1 MSLRF
6 MTRPTRTLLWRA
18 SVLLLAPVLLAS
30 APAAAQSL
38 TSGAL
43 EAVVRDASGA
53 PVNEVSIT
61 LTHAATGVSRSA
73 ITARD
78 GRFQAAFLAPGEYD
92 LFLES
97 FGYRP
102 LRMEG
107 VPVRSGRRVSLA
119 LTLAEAAPP
128 VDSIAVERF
137 SGVAGGGSEAG
148 TRQWFSWEL
157 DALPE
162 ERRQLADLGRLSSAS
177 NERLDTEGLP
187 GALSGFLIDGMPSEL
202 ARRPGMGAGAGRAPV
217 PFGAV
222 EQAALVTGE
231 VDVESP
237 GWAGGYLSGHTRRGT
252 RDLRVQAF
260 GAWAG
265 GADASA
271 DGSAGGLWGGAQVSG
286 PILRDTA
293 HFVVG
298 VESVSQDARALT
310 PWTDRALRDRL
321 VQVARDAY
329 GVTLDGFGDA
339 ALPRTEQIS
348 GFTRVDWQLAGAH
361 NLSVRASG
369 ATYPGNGG
377 SARWLSAIG
386 EPPLEGR
393 DISVAATLTSQL
405 GPALAQEVRAGF
417 ESSLRGSVEESD
429 LPPSTVLVAGDLS
442 LGPAL
447 AGRFE
452 STAFRA
458 SQTLHYPVGSHYLKG
473 GFAVTLPTYDHTYA
487 TGGAGEFTFGSVEQ
501 FARGEGLFR
510 QSTGP
515 LPVARFSVPRYA
527 AYLQDRW
534 SPVGGLEVVLGA
546 RYELETLPS
555 DDVSANE
562 AWFARTGLT
571 NGRMPKTLGKLSPR
585 FGFLWDVGAQRRW
598 LVQGA
603 VGIYHSAT
611 DPHLLGELITNDGD
625 LQVRAALGA
634 LGGWPAAPGAAL
646 PIGQT
651 LSLLPSNYAAP
662 RTSRVGLGITRLIGA
677 GTTLHLSGTYRRTD
691 LLTRRA
697 DLNLASDAT
706 DTDQFGREIHG
717 RLVQDGELLAAA
729 PGSNRRFSGF
739 EMVSALNA
747 DGFSEYRGGTVALER
762 RGDRLSLLARY
773 TLSRT
778 VDNWLGAG
786 ETRPQDQ
793 TAPLAAWSE
802 GTSDLDVPHRAV
814 VGAELRL
821 PLGLRLSGLYRYRSG
836 TPFTPGFRD
845 GVDANADGSGR
856 NDPAFVS
863 EQVAGVSDLFG
874 AWDCLRE
881 QTGGFAERN
890 ACRTGGVHAL
900 DGRVAFGIGRGG
912 RYTASILVDALN
924 LVHSEEGV
932 PDRALYLVDAGAEL
946 TRDAAG
952 QVTVPLRTNTNF
964 GQLLLE
970 RAAPRALRVGLQV
983 NF

>member
-1 MSLRF
+1 ML
-6 MTRPTRTLLWRA
+6 TLLA
-18 SVLLLAPVLLAS
+18 HAA
-30 APAAAQSL
+30 AAAQSL

-61 LTHAATGVSRSA
+61 LTHASTGVSRSA
-73 ITARD
+73 VTARD

-92 LFLES
+92 LFVES

-102 LRMEG
+102 LRMEA
-107 VPVRSGRRVSLA
+107 VPVRSGRRASLA
-119 LTLAEAAPP
+119 LTLEEAAPP
-128 VDSIAVERF
+128 VDSIAVQRF

-148 TRQWFSWEL
+148 MRQWFSWEL

-177 NERLDTEGLP
+177 NEMLDTEGLP

-202 ARRPGMGAGAGRAPV
+202 ARRPGAGAGAGRAPV

-237 GWAGGYLSGHTRRGT
+237 GWAGGYLSGHSRRGT
-252 RDLRVQAF
+252 RDLRVHAF

-265 GADASA
+265 GAEAAA

-310 PWTDRALRDRL
+310 PWVADRALHDRV

-348 GFTRVDWQLAGAH
+348 GFARVDWQLAGAH

-369 ATYPGNGG
+369 ATYPGTE
-377 SARWLSAIG
+377 SSTRRLSGIG

-405 GPALAQEVRAGF
+405 GPVLAQEVRAGF
-417 ESSLRGSVEESD
+417 ESSLRGSVEESG
-429 LPPSTVLVAGDLS
+429 LPPSTVLVAGDLR

-452 STAFRA
+452 RTAFRV
-458 SQTLHYPVGSHYLKG
+458 SQTLHYPAGAHHIKG
-473 GFAVTLPTYDHTYA
+473 GIAVTLPRYDHTYA
-487 TGGAGEFTFGSVEQ
+487 TGAAGEFTFGSVEQ

-534 SPVGGLEVVLGA
+534 SPIGGLEVVLGA

-555 DDVSANE
+555 DEVSPNE
-562 AWFARTGLT
+562 AWFHRTGLT
-571 NGRMPKTLGKLSPR
+571 NERMPKTLGKLSPR
-585 FGFLWDVGAQRRW
+585 FGFLWDVGARRRW
-598 LVQGA
+598 LVQGVA
-603 VGIYHSAT
+603 GIYHSAT

-634 LGGWPAAPGAAL
+634 LGRWPAAPDAAL
-646 PIGQT
+646 SIGPT

-662 RTSRVGLGITRLIGA
+662 RTSRASLGITRLIGA

-697 DLNLASDAT
+697 DLNLASEAT
-706 DTDQFGREIHG
+706 ATDQFGREIHG

-762 RGDRLSLLARY
+762 RGERLSLLARY

-778 VDNWLGAG
+778 VDNWLGAS

-793 TAPLAAWSE
+793 TAPTAAWTE

-863 EQVAGVSDLFG
+863 EQVPGVSDLFG

-890 ACRTGGVHAL
+890 ACRTAGVHAL
-900 DGRVAFGIGRGG
+900 DGRVAFGIGGG
-912 RYTASILVDALN
+912 DRYTASILIDALN
-924 LVHSEEGV
+924 LVHSEEGIA
-932 PDRALYLVDAGAEL
+932 DRALYLVDADAEL
-946 TRDAAG
+946 TRGADG
-952 QVTVPLRTNTNF
+952 QVTVPLRTNPHF
-964 GQLLLE
+964 GRLLLE